1 MQSRLI
7 AFLFVA
13 FLMLNCGDDDDT
25 TPADTAGSDVG
36 SDVTSDT
43 ASPDVAGDLAGE
55 PPGFRTIV
63 VSITGEL
70 PSEDDFTDE
79 DATRIIP
86 TTLSSE
92 FRIFAEDDATSV
104 DELTVEVIDG
114 DATSFETVEQT
125 ASYRNGLWF
134 IETDLS
140 PDMEMR
146 VRLQDGDGHVTI
158 STYALI
164 IPPLDEAI
172 VGDWE
177 RPFFDTEQVI
187 LHTTD
192 LSIEDDG
199 TWSEEQ
205 GGSGMDRTGTYD
217 FADNGDIELEVRTTE
232 NSLDGTDDTNSDT
245 VEEVFVGPYYVDELY
260 LGLFPFARADGLS
273 DLESTWTRQILNYE
287 PDGDDLELVEDR
299 TETLVINVDGTWT
312 ETWTGSEYD
321 GGGET
326 AINQSWAGT
335 WEIEINEN
343 YTESV
348 GDFLARTVTTV
359 DGEAADEPYLVWYE
373 LHITRV
379 GNLLISPRVRENN

>member
-1 MQSRLI
+1 MRNHLVTFLFI
-7 AFLFVA
+7 AFFMV
-13 FLMLNCGDDDDT
+13 NCGDDDT
-25 TPADTAGSDVG
+25 APADTGNTADVSG
-36 SDVTSDT
+36 
-43 ASPDVAGDLAGE
+43 DVAGDTTSPDVTGDLAGD

-92 FRIFAEDDATSV
+92 FRIFAEDDSTSV

-114 DATSFETVEQT
+114 DASSFETVEQT

-177 RPFFDTEQVI
+177 RPFFDTDQVI
-187 LHTTD
+187 LNTTD
-192 LSIEDDG
+192 LSLEDDG
-199 TWSEEQ
+199 TWTEQQ

-217 FADNGDIELEVRTTE
+217 FDDDGNIELEVRTTE

-245 VEEVFVGPYYVDELY
+245 IEAVYVGPYYVDELY
-260 LGLFPFARADGLS
+260 LGLFPFTRADGQS

-299 TETLVINVDGTWT
+299 TETLVINADETWA
-312 ETWTGSEYD
+312 ETWTGTEYD
-321 GGGET
+321 GSDET
-326 AINQSWAGT
+326 AINRSWGGT

-359 DGEAADEPYLVWYE
+359 DGAAADEPYLVWYE

-379 GNLLISPRVRENN
+379 GNLLISPRVRESN